1 MYINHSSPLFK
12 ILQQPLTATR
22 IKPNSG
28 GGQQSLA
35 TSGPAHLSNLI
46 YPIYDTPATK
56 DSLLF
61 LKHPG
66 RFHTEALTWV
76 PVLTD
81 QSQFQGQLLR
91 QASPATLP
99 KAMPPQG
106 FVTASV
112 QFLLKI
118 VDRFYDFKQNDV

>member
-35 TSGPAHLSNLI
+35 TSGPAHLSDLI

-66 RFHTEALTWV
+66 RFHTEALMWV

-81 QSQFQGQLLR
+81 QSQFQWQLLR
-91 QASPATLP
+91 QASP
-99 KAMPPQG
+99 PQG
-106 FVTASV
+106 FVTVSV